1 MLDLSPVAAEALSNI
16 RTQQG
21 LPDQSTVR
29 ISAING
35 SRELRISFV
44 ENPGDGDQVAEA
56 YGMSYAVA
64 PEVVDL
70 VGDAMLDFQQS
81 DEDTGFVLRTS

>member
-21 LPDQSTVR
+21 LPDRSTVR

-35 SRELRISFV
+35 SPELRISFV
-44 ENPGDGDQVAEA
+44 EKPDEDDQVAEA
-56 YGMSYAVA
+56 YGMPYAVA
-64 PEVVDL
+64 PEVADL
-70 VGDAMLDFQQS
+70 VGDALLDFQQG
-81 DEDTGFVLRTS
+81 DESGFVLRTS